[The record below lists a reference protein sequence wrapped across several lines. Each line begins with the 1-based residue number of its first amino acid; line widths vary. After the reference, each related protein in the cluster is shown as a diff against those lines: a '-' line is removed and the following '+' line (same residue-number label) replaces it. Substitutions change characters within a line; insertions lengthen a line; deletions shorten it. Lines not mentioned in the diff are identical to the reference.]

1 MHSEWI
7 AVQHISSSNE
17 SKNVGYTD
25 RSKEK
30 GKILLA
36 IGCSMLVRWYMNQ
49 TMNVKWG
56 TYFSDPFTVTNG

>member
-49 TMNVKWG
+49 TMNV
-56 TYFSDPFTVTNG
+56 NGVLTFQTPSL